1 MGAFGLFD
9 IDADADADAD
19 AKELNWILLAP
30 NSQGQDL
37 GSIIMA
43 RVSTSANAAGANVVH
58 IATSHKA
65 ASFFA
70 KFGARITLVTDHGW
84 GTDMHRVDM
93 AIYL

>member
-1 MGAFGLFD
+1 MGAFGLFN
-9 IDADADADAD
+9 IDAD
-19 AKELNWILLAP
+19 AKELNWILLDP
-30 NSQGQDL
+30 NTQGQGI
-37 GSIIMA
+37 GSIIMT
-43 RVSTSANAAGANVVH
+43 RVSTSANAAGAHVVH

-70 KFGARITLVTDHGW
+70 KFGAKITSVTDHGW